1 MAIHPQVRVVV
12 RPYGS
17 SIPLGFFAFGIG
29 MFLYAAF
36 DASWVKA
43 TQGHSIGLLLA
54 GFVAPLELVAT
65 IFAFLA
71 RDTVAAATLGLFAGS
86 WFVGGLATMQAKP
99 GALDP
104 ALGYFLIAFTVVVVL
119 LACAALLG
127 KPFMAV
133 LLVVSASRGLLSAI
147 YQLGGGQTWN
157 YVAGWVA
164 LSIFCIAMYG
174 GIAFLLEDA
183 LGRTVLPLGRR
194 GGAREAVEGGLSA
207 QLRGLE
213 DEAGV
218 RHTL

>member
-1 MAIHPQVRVVV
+1 VGIHPQVRVVV

-17 SIPLGFFAFGIG
+17 SVPLGFFAFGIG
-29 MFLYAAF
+29 MFLYAAL
-36 DASWVKA
+36 DAEWVQP

-54 GFVAPLELVAT
+54 GFVAPLEIVAT

-99 GALDP
+99 GVLDP
-104 ALGYFLIAFTVVVVL
+104 AVGWFLIAFTVVVLL
-119 LACAALLG
+119 LAAAATLG
-127 KPFMAV
+127 KPFIAA
-133 LLVVSASRGLLSAI
+133 LLVVSALRSLLAAA
-147 YQLGGGQTWN
+147 YQLGAGKTWN
-157 YVAGWVA
+157 QASGWVGLA
-164 LSIFCIAMYG
+164 IFCIAMYG

-194 GGAREAVEGGLSA
+194 GGSREAVEGSLSD

>member
-1 MAIHPQVRVVV
+1 VGIHPQVRVVV

-29 MFLYAAF
+29 MFLYAAL
-36 DASWVKA
+36 DAEWVKA

-71 RDTVAAATLGLFAGS
+71 RDTVAGATLGLFAGS
-86 WFVGGLATMQAKP
+86 WFVGGLATMEAKP
-99 GALDP
+99 GVLDP
-104 ALGYFLIAFTVVVVL
+104 ALGYFFIAFTVVVLL
-119 LACAALLG
+119 LAVVAFLG
-127 KPFMAV
+127 KPFIGV
-133 LLVVSASRGLLSAI
+133 LLLASGSRGLMSAV
-147 YQLGGGQTWN
+147 YQLGGGLTWN
-157 YVAGWVA
+157 HIAGWLA
-164 LSIFCIAMYG
+164 LVIFCIAMYG
-174 GIAFLLEDA
+174 GIAFLLEDT

-194 GGAREAVEGGLSA
+194 GASREAVEGGLSD